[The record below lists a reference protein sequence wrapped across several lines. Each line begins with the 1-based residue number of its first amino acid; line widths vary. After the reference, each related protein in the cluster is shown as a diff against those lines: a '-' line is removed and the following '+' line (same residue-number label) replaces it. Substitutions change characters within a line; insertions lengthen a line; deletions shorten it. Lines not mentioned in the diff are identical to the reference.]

1 MALLRRAF
9 LQPGSYRQ
17 KETRFRGKESKIR
30 RQHADNLSRHG
41 VHADVAAED
50 VWIGIKTLAPVSVGY
65 DGHSGAFAFRDFS
78 FLFGEGTTHR
88 EIDTECREK
97 IRRDAYDFCLLGRP
111 GFADDFAEVTKD
123 GQARGRQ
130 NVAAP
135 LEVVGQRGAVI
146 FDAGF
151 RIGVENR
158 NKPIRLRKRKRTEED
173 RIYDPKN
180 REVRS
185 QADRDRGKGGDR
197 EGRRFVELAKGEAKI
212 VHEQTYSARKA
223 VTWLNADIAFY
234 SLVIDAVLELPLV
247 FCGIEMAF
255 RFCDKSVV
263 VDLPKFVAADAKT
276 FSRTA
281 GSGVRSS

>member
-1 MALLRRAF
+1 MRQATNDTVLMTSAVPKRMARC
-9 LQPGSYRQ
+9 
-17 KETRFRGKESKIR
+17 
-30 RQHADNLSRHG
+30 
-41 VHADVAAED
+41 
-50 VWIGIKTLAPVSVGY
+50 SVG
-65 DGHSGAFAFRDFS
+65 
-78 FLFGEGTTHR
+78 T
-88 EIDTECREK
+88 
-97 IRRDAYDFCLLGRP
+97 P
-111 GFADDFAEVTKD
+111 
-123 GQARGRQ
+123 
-130 NVAAP
+130 
-135 LEVVGQRGAVI
+135 
-146 FDAGF
+146 
-151 RIGVENR
+151 
-158 NKPIRLRKRKRTEED
+158 KRTLCITFPASQAPSKPRMEED